1 MPLVVG
7 FAYKPTDVHYLEAH
21 DMKRLTASL
30 ALWVGLSAYA
40 HAAAPIT
47 LGLNYPRTGS
57 YKEEGLS
64 QMRGALLAID
74 EINAKGGVMGR
85 PLQLST
91 QDTASQVDKAVANV
105 DKLAAEGAA
114 MLFGGASS
122 AVAIASGK
130 RAREHGLLYFGTL
143 GYSNDTTG
151 KDGHRYLFRE
161 SNNATMSARALGQY
175 LAKTL
180 PNQRYFYVTSDYTW
194 GHTSEASLRKA
205 TGSEDQ
211 ARHPSV
217 RLPFPGARLSQYRDA
232 LTLARQSDAQVLALV
247 LFGEDLVRA
256 MRIAHELGLASRM
269 QIVVPNL
276 TAHMVEQAGPSI
288 MEGVLGTEPW
298 TWRVPDMENSERGKA
313 FVKAYTERYQT
324 YPSSSAAH
332 AYGIVYQWSDAVM
345 RAKSLNS
352 EAVIKALEGHRYSL
366 LKGEQEW
373 RAFDHQNLQRT
384 YVVKVKPRAEIM
396 KDPLHQDF
404 FEIVHHLDGE
414 DGALSLSEW
423 QAERRAA
430 GQPDTLQ

>member
-1 MPLVVG
+1 
-7 FAYKPTDVHYLEAH
+7 
-21 DMKRLTASL
+21 MKRLTAAL
-30 ALWVGLSAYA
+30 ALWVGLATCA
-40 HAAAPIT
+40 QAADPIT

-74 EINAKGGVMGR
+74 EINARGGVLGR
-85 PLQLST
+85 PLQLSAR
-91 QDTASQVDKAVANV
+91 DSASQVEKAISNV
-105 DKLAAEGAA
+105 NQLAAEGAA

-122 AVAIASGK
+122 AVAIAAGK
-130 RAREHGLLYFGTL
+130 RAREHGLIYFGTL

-194 GHTSEASLRKA
+194 GLTSEASLRKA
-205 TGSEDQ
+205 TASEDQ

-232 LTLARQSDAQVLALV
+232 LSLAGKSDAQVLALV

-256 MRIAHELGLASRM
+256 MRIAHETGLTSRM
-269 QIVVPNL
+269 QIVVPNI
-276 TAHMVEQAGPSI
+276 TGHMVEQAGPTL
-288 MEGVLGTEPW
+288 MEGVLGTTPW
-298 TWRVPDMENSERGKA
+298 TWRVPDMENSARGKA
-313 FVKAYTERYQT
+313 FVKAYMERNQV
-324 YPSSSAAH
+324 YPTSSAAH
-332 AYGIVYQWSDAVM
+332 AYGIVHQWSEAVA
-345 RAKSLNS
+345 RAGSLKS
-352 EAVIKALEGHRYSL
+352 EAVIKALEGHRYTL

-373 RAFDHQNLQRT
+373 RVFDHQNLQRT
-384 YVVKVKPRAEIM
+384 YVVKVKPRAEIL

-404 FEIVHHLDGE
+404 FEVVHHLDGE
-414 DGALSLSEW
+414 QGALSLSDW

-430 GQPDTLQ
+430 GQPEKLQ